1 MGVICY
7 MSFLQPDVNRH
18 TPRERIME
26 KISMRRTNLE
36 VLSSFD
42 LIVTSI
48 MQSDDDDESMNVSVN
63 RNVQMYPEK
72 RERIRESVREIL
84 VLSSFDFI
92 ITTSTSDKRERIRE

>member
-1 MGVICY
+1 
-7 MSFLQPDVNRH
+7 
-18 TPRERIME
+18 
-26 KISMRRTNLE
+26 MRRTNLE

-63 RNVQMYPEK
+63 RNVQMYTEK